1 MVYYVLVISMTGLI
15 IRGQTVDMGT
25 WWIRTAL
32 PLCPEIWVTS
42 FRRWV
47 LDNLVPIAKIQRL
60 KNLSDTI
67 NAEAAQVVAQRRL
80 AIQSGEGAILQE
92 VGEGKDIMSVL
103 CTVLSLPF
111 ILHLTKLKLAVR
123 ANMKAEESERLG
135 EDELAAQTAFVI
147 LV

>member
-1 MVYYVLVISMTGLI
+1 MVRPSIWALGGLGLLSPYVLKFGS
-15 IRGQTVDMGT
+15 
-25 WWIRTAL
+25 
-32 PLCPEIWVTS
+32 PS

-80 AIQSGEGAILQE
+80 ALEIGEGAILQE
-92 VGEGKDIMSVL
+92 VGVGKDIMSVL

-111 ILHLTKLKLAVR
+111 ILHLTKLKPVR
-123 ANMKAEESERLG
+123 ANMKAKESERLS